1 MYRLTDGGLEFRCCT
16 RISVDGTAAIPG
28 AYTGG
33 EYVVMVCEYSDLPGD
48 FSNDGILNALDAA
61 MILKDIVGFS
71 RGENPRMADF
81 NSDGVMNALDASA
94 ILRAIVAE

>member
-1 MYRLTDGGLEFRCCT
+1 M
-16 RISVDGTAAIPG
+16 
-28 AYTGG
+28 
-33 EYVVMVCEYSDLPGD
+33 
-48 FSNDGILNALDAA
+48 NALDAA